1 MNKTM
6 ATAEAILQ
14 RLDIIFQDVLDDEAI
29 RLSPATTAADIDGW
43 DSLNHV
49 RLMVS
54 VEREFKVKFTAL
66 ELSYL
71 KNVGDLVALLQSR
84 GA

>member
-1 MNKTM
+1 MSKS
-6 ATAEAILQ
+6 EQILG
-14 RLDIIFQDVLDDEAI
+14 RLDSIFQDVLDDEEI
-29 RLSPATTAADIDGW
+29 RLTPATTAADVPGW

-54 VEREFKVKFTAL
+54 VESEFKVKFTAA
-66 ELSYL
+66 ELNKL